1 MKDPLLAA
9 SKIASSGIFAQS
21 ERMRVVAENMANANS
36 TGKTPGADAYRR
48 KTVSFENTYND
59 VLGADTVNVGEVAE
73 DKSPFKIEHRPGDP
87 AADKDGNVKLPNV
100 DMLIEM
106 ADMREAVRGYSAN
119 TQVIKQVR
127 EMTLMTI
134 DLLRGT

>member
-59 VLGADTVNVGEVAE
+59 VLGADMVNVGEVAE